1 MPNNVN
7 TASEAAF
14 RYCEIDS
21 PIGRLV
27 LVGKADGL
35 CHIEFGSFAD
45 RSEALQA
52 WAGKHGAGGSA
63 WRYAGN
69 DALLMR
75 AAEQLEEYFRGTREA
90 FDVPLSLLGTPFQR
104 SVWEE
109 LLRIP
114 HGEVR
119 SYKQVAVGIGKPQ
132 AMRAVGGANN
142 RNPVPIIVSCHRVIG
157 ADGSMVGYGGGMGI
171 KTFLLEHERQR
182 QPIAAP
188 AVDVL

>member
-1 MPNNVN
+1 MGSNVDR
-7 TASEAAF
+7 ERIF
-14 RYCEIDS
+14 RYCEMDS
-21 PIGRLV
+21 PIGKLV
-27 LVGKADGL
+27 LVGRGDGL
-35 CHIEFGSFAD
+35 CHIDFGSYAE
-45 RSEALQA
+45 RSEALHA
-52 WAGKHGAGGSA
+52 WAGKHGAGDA
-63 WRYAGN
+63 EWRHAGA
-69 DALLMR
+69 DTLLTL
-75 AAEQLEEYFRGTREA
+75 AAGQLEEYFHGTREA
-90 FDVPLSLLGTPFQR
+90 FDIPLSLKGTPFQR

-142 RNPVPIIVSCHRVIG
+142 RNPVPIIVPCHRVIG

-182 QPIAAP
+182 PPIAAP